1 MPINIPTDVVRIAS
15 SILVTVR
22 TDKLGPRQR
31 TAMQKAVRTGVVTG
45 RSLPAR
51 MAISILEHHSMPYV
65 VVGANRLSWNNV
77 KRDED
82 HFFAQVN
89 VMLAAAELAGSE
101 RHEEY
106 KRRRLAIVRNAMEKR
121 ETNFYEYLGTA
132 CNARVIRKTKFT
144 RTMPKDY
151 VVPELFTYDLRKRE
165 RLL

>member
-1 MPINIPTDVVRIAS
+1 MPINIPMDVVRIAS

-121 ETNFYEYLGTA
+121 ETHFYEYLGTA
-132 CNARVIRKTKFT
+132 YNARVIRKTKFT

-151 VVPELFTYDLRKRE
+151 VVPELFTYDLRKGE